1 MDCLGLAG
9 EKPMIPAPPKVWPE
23 VVGLDELVPEVVLL
37 VLPLDDDVVLPVLP
51 LVVLVPPVELVSPG
65 EDAEVELSVVVDVL
79 LPLLVRLRKLV
90 VELLVLEVDPPL
102 GPMPAMVV
110 PASGWPKKPI
120 AVGVLFW
127 PYRTGFQSSLPV
139 TGSMYFLRR
148 KRISLVFTSASALGG

>member
-37 VLPLDDDVVLPVLP
+37 VLPLDDDVVLPVLSLDDDGVLPVLP

-120 AVGVLFW
+120 AVGALFW

-139 TGSMYFLRR
+139 MGSM
-148 KRISLVFTSASALGG
+148 